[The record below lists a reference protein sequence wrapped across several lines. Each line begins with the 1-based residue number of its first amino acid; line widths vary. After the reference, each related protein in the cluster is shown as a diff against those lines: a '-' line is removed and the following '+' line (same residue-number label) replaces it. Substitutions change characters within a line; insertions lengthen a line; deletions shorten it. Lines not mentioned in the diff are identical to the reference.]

1 VAGSVQVGNGHFI
14 GRDFIQTVN
23 HITQA
28 GEDPEEAKS
37 VIALYLHALA
47 IDLAGL
53 KLGEIDSAVDQSK
66 QTPLQLA
73 DVYVPLDTTLQ
84 LVKGVGLAQFMT
96 GDPAFRRDQMSSERE
111 MRPVSALEALA
122 AHRELTLLGK
132 PGSGKSTFGSSTLLA
147 LAQVWQG
154 HRDELAQL
162 GETWTHGPLLP
173 VRVILRR
180 FAEWLPSGDKP
191 ARAGDV
197 WNFVA
202 RDLENSGY
210 GLSSETMKYVQRIA
224 RNEGAMILLDGLDEC
239 GDSSSRQR
247 VLAAVRELMR
257 SAGPKCRFLLTAR
270 PYAWPTGPDPD
281 QGVYALADLNDTQIE
296 QFIHAWYAALVKR
309 GWRSPGE
316 SERKK
321 ADLLTARQRPDLLHL
336 ARNPLLLTLMATLH
350 TNKGRLPDDRAD
362 LYNDSVELLML
373 RWNRQIG
380 ADQALLDVLDITGLR
395 LSDLRG
401 MLEELAFKVHEQ
413 NVGREGVADIG
424 EDRLVRAFRPLLNNS
439 KDKADVVVDY
449 IEKRAGLLVGQG
461 EKDGERQFTFP
472 HRTFQEF
479 LAACHLAA
487 QGEFP
492 AECARL
498 ARAAP
503 AHWQVSL
510 PLAAR
515 LAKAERGASAADE
528 LVGGVSIAEF
538 CSRRQPTATDWNCAL
553 LAGTMLQEIGL
564 GAINTRERTQAIAS
578 RVAHWLSASLSV
590 HPREGGMDVRLRAQA
605 GDVLAAL
612 GDPRFDPQ
620 RFYLP
625 NDGLLGFVA
634 IPADPDFMIGT
645 RTGDFDRVMETVA
658 ASQDDRDFFKAE
670 INDQPT
676 PTREFYIARYPVTV
690 AQFRTF
696 VEATGFNIGDEDA
709 LSDPDSRPVRWVSWH
724 EALAYC
730 DWLNDALMKSSPTP
744 NAVEINQYSRA
755 ATPCRQ
761 PEVPPVYSRHGD
773 ADLPAFDLLP
783 LIQSGKWRITLPSE
797 LEWEKAARGGLVGTI
812 FPWGDDPDPN
822 RANYGESNIGGTSPV
837 GCFPPN
843 AYGLYDM
850 TGNVWEWTRSL
861 WGSDGQKPDFGY
873 PYDPNDQKRE
883 DLKVGNDIY
892 RVVRGGSWDRNQDYS
907 RCAVRDRGRP
917 DNRYGFSRGFRV
929 VVLRSAPVV

>member
-1 VAGSVQVGNGHFI
+1 MASHSIFQVLRRWLAGGQQSPPSIQTQGGSSVEGSVEVANGHFI
-14 GRDFIQTVN
+14 GRDLIQTVN
-23 HITQA
+23 HVTQA

-53 KLGEIDSAVDQSK
+53 KLGEIDSAVDQSR

-73 DVYVPLDTTLQ
+73 DVYVPLNTGLQ
-84 LVKGVGLAQFMT
+84 IPQDHPLSLWLDNSRSRQQSDMAQ
-96 GDPAFRRDQMSSERE
+96 SRE
-111 MRPVSALEALA
+111 TRPVSALEALA
-122 AHRELTLLGK
+122 VHRELTVLGK
-132 PGSGKSTFGSSTLLA
+132 PGSGKSTFGSSVLLA
-147 LAQVWQG
+147 LTQVWQG
-154 HRDELAQL
+154 HREELAQL
-162 GETWTHGPLLP
+162 GETWTHGALLP
-173 VRVILRR
+173 IRVILRR
-180 FAEWLPSGDKP
+180 FAEWLPLLDKP

-210 GLSSETMKYVQRIA
+210 GMSSETMKYVQRIA

-239 GDSSSRQR
+239 GDSVSRQR
-247 VLAAVRELMR
+247 VMGAVHELMR

-270 PYAWPTGPDPD
+270 PYAWPTGPDTE
-281 QGVYALADLNDTQIE
+281 QGVYALSDLNDAQIE

-321 ADLLTARQRPDLLHL
+321 ADLLTARNRPDLLHL
-336 ARNPLLLTLMATLH
+336 ASNPLLLTLMATLH

-380 ADQALLDVLDITGLR
+380 ADQALLDVLDIPGLK

-413 NVGREGVADIG
+413 NAGLEGVADIG
-424 EDRLVRAFRPLLNNS
+424 EDRLIRAFCPLLKS
-439 KDKADVVVDY
+439 RDKAAVVVDY

-487 QGEFP
+487 QGDFP

-515 LAKAERGASAADE
+515 LAKAERGSSAADE
-528 LVGGVSIAEF
+528 LVGGVSVTEF
-538 CSRRQPTATDWNCAL
+538 CSHRQPNAADWTCAL
-553 LAGTMLQEIGL
+553 LAGMMLQEIGL
-564 GAINTRERTQAIAS
+564 GAINTRERTKAIAS
-578 RVAHWLSASLSV
+578 RIAHWLAASLSI
-590 HPREGGMDVRLRAQA
+590 HPEMGGMEAGLRAQA

-612 GDPRFDPQ
+612 GDSRFDPQ

-625 NDGLLGFVA
+625 DDDLLGFVC
-634 IPADPDFMIGT
+634 IPADPDFSIGT
-645 RTGDFDRVMETVA
+645 RSGDFDRVMDAVVA
-658 ASQDDRDFFKAE
+658 SKDNKDFFKAE

-690 AQFRTF
+690 AQFRAF
-696 VEATGFNIGDEDA
+696 VEATGFKLGDEDA
-709 LSDPDSRPVRWVSWH
+709 LRDPDSRPVRWVSWH
-724 EALAYC
+724 EALEYSR
-730 DWLNDALMKSSPTP
+730 WLNGILQTS
-744 NAVEINQYSRA
+744 I
-755 ATPCRQ
+755 
-761 PEVPPVYSRHGD
+761 
-773 ADLPAFDLLP
+773 DLASCELAERVR
-783 LIQSGKWRITLPSE
+783 SGHWQVTLPSE
-797 LEWEKAARGGLVGTI
+797 LEWEKAARGGLTGTI
-812 FPWGDDPDPN
+812 FPWGDTPNPN
-822 RANYGESNIGGTSPV
+822 RANYGETNIGDTSPV

-843 AYGLYDM
+843 AFGLHDM
-850 TGNVWEWTRSL
+850 VGNVWEWTRSL
-861 WGSDGQKPDFGY
+861 WGFDY
-873 PYDPNDQKRE
+873 PYSLDDFRRE
-883 DLKVGNDIY
+883 DLKAGDDKS
-892 RVVRGGSWDRNQDYS
+892 RVVRGGSWSADRGSS
-907 RCAVRDRGRP
+907 RCAVRFGDLPGDRGGS
-917 DNRYGFSRGFRV
+917 DGFRV
-929 VVLRSAPVV
+929 VVVCSAPVV